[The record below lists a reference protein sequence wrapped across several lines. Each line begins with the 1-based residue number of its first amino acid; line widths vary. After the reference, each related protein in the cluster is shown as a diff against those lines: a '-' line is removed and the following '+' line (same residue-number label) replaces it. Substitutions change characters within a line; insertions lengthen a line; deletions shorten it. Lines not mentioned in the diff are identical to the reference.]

1 MSLFMGL
8 VWQDT
13 FLSVAL
19 FQIGLL
25 QANGVF
31 LRHPL
36 KCGKTRWYTDRR
48 KSDLLNLLY

>member
-19 FQIGLL
+19 IQIGLL
-25 QANGVF
+25 QANSF
-31 LRHPL
+31 FFFFFKAPL
-36 KCGKTRWYTDRR
+36 NEERKTGSYTECV
-48 KSDLLNLLY
+48 